1 MVQVTLL
8 LPILTNSSQMST
20 KFSMSFRITHP
31 FLDPERI
38 SAGLGLRPKT
48 SWKSGDERKIKS
60 GPETARVYHSSYWSI
75 PLEPGKFS
83 DFRDVIRDFTH
94 SRLKKIEPLLKE
106 IRLTGGC
113 SEFYLSWFV
122 DQNAGVV
129 FACDLLAELARL
141 HIDLALDLYPFV
153 PSAKGEID
161 ASA

>member
-1 MVQVTLL
+1 MTRER
-8 LPILTNSSQMST
+8 SSQARKLRECIILLT
-20 KFSMSFRITHP
+20 GP
-31 FLDPERI
+31 FL
-38 SAGLGLRPKT
+38 
-48 SWKSGDERKIKS
+48 
-60 GPETARVYHSSYWSI
+60 WS
-75 PLEPGKFS
+75 PGSFS
-83 DFRDVIRDFTH
+83 DFRDVIHDFTH